1 MASRAAVMMV
11 HCVYEGSLS
20 MSEVDKERRPYH
32 KNCSCALHRPEDET
46 PRTCFHHTT
55 ISYAKKPSW
64 NINCSFSKTDASNPI
79 RSSSRLKVR
88 VIRNTVVLITTTS
101 TEN

>member
-1 MASRAAVMMV
+1 MATRAASMMF
-11 HCVYEGSLS
+11 HCVVEGSLS
-20 MSEVDKERRPYH
+20 MSEVDKERRPYN

-64 NINCSFSKTDASNPI
+64 NINCSFSKTEASNPI
-79 RSSSRLKVR
+79 QSSSRSYKPL
-88 VIRNTVVLITTTS
+88 
-101 TEN
+101 